1 MAKSKE
7 YNVTVNFTTAWDV
20 TVSAKDT
27 QEAMEKAEEKAIEDF
42 AYEFSFLRP
51 SDFTAEAQEP

>member
-1 MAKSKE
+1 MAKSKQ
-7 YNVTVNFTTAWDV
+7 YNVTVNFTTAWNV
-20 TVSAKDT
+20 EVSASDA